1 MEISGI
7 SSTDPLAA
15 AFGTS
20 EEMGEDTFMQL
31 LVTQLQNQD
40 PLNPTQNE
48 EMIAQLA
55 QFSSLEQL
63 SELNDNI
70 LGLAVLQQSNAL
82 MEQLTSSSALIGQS
96 VKYVDPTTGD
106 EGWGTVGSVKIV
118 DGLAVLSI
126 DGGDVPLANVLEVG
140 TDPQTGSDGD
150 GSDGDGSGEGA

>member
-15 AFGTS
+15 AFDTTNDL
-20 EEMGEDTFMQL
+20 GEDAFMNL
-31 LVTQLQNQD
+31 LVTQLKNQD

-82 MEQLTSSSALIGQS
+82 MDQLTSSSSLIGES
-96 VKYVDPTTGD
+96 VKYVDPESGT
-106 EGWGTVGSVKIV
+106 ESWGTVSSVKIV

-140 TDPQTGSDGD
+140 PGGD
-150 GSDGDGSGEGA
+150 GGGEGGGEGE